1 MHPSYVGHYLSL
13 KAGSGGQVM
22 LEELLR
28 HDLRS
33 VIGASTM
40 SEPVSGS
47 LAAFISFHEFDVNY
61 AEKSSLND
69 LDWFRFKP

>member
-1 MHPSYVGHYLSL
+1 MHHPPYLGHLSP
-13 KAGSGGQVM
+13 KADSGGQVTC
-22 LEELLR
+22 
-28 HDLRS
+28 DLGDQD
-33 VIGASTM
+33 GASTM